1 MLNCDKN
8 FSCFHRGFIWWKSE
22 KKQTNKMTTG
32 FDDYYKESKQENQIN
47 STVKRVGFY
56 GCEEKASIWDNIKV
70 LT

>member
-1 MLNCDKN
+1 M
-8 FSCFHRGFIWWKSE
+8 
-22 KKQTNKMTTG
+22 G

>member
-1 MLNCDKN
+1 M
-8 FSCFHRGFIWWKSE
+8 
-22 KKQTNKMTTG
+22 G
-32 FDDYYKESKQENQIN
+32 FDDYYKESKQGNQIN